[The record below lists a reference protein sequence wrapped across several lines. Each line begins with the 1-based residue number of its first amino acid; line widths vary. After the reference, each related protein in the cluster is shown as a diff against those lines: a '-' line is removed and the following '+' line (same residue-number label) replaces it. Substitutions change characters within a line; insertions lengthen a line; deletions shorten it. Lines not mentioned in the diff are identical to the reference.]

1 MYYLDTN
8 TCIYYLNGRYPKL
21 KDKIMSTPPGQ
32 IFIPSVVMAELLF
45 GAAKSKQK
53 KDNLEKV
60 ERFLDPF
67 EIKMFDDS
75 AAYVYAKIRYDLEK
89 EGSVI
94 GPNDLLI
101 ASIVKTNKGVIIT
114 GNIREFS
121 RIKGLKIQNW
131 VE

>member
-75 AAYVYAKIRYDLEK
+75 AAYVYAKIRHDLEK